1 VSRRI
6 VLACWGSYGDLFPYL
21 AVATRLR
28 ERGHQPVI
36 ATAPYYRDLVGQ
48 TGLAFHPM
56 RPALDPSDSALIARV
71 MDPARGSRVVIGEV
85 TAPAVRDA
93 FEDLE
98 PVVRTADLVVSHPIT
113 FAAPLAARAHGV
125 RWLSSVLAPTSF
137 FSRTDYPVL
146 PPLPRAVQVWRRE
159 PWAARAFFALVRRIT
174 RPWTEPVRA
183 LRADLRLSDTGE
195 PLYEGQ
201 FSPHGTLAL
210 FSRLLAA
217 PQADWPPATR
227 VTGFAFHEDMTPTA
241 PEVGR
246 FLDDGEPPI
255 VFTLG
260 SSAVGA
266 AGAFY
271 RESVEAARA
280 TGRRALLL
288 VGRHDQAFLARPLP
302 SGMVAVDYAP
312 HHLVFSRAAVIV
324 HHGGIGTTARALAA
338 GRPMLVVPHAHD
350 QPDNAHRVARLGV
363 ARVVDARR
371 YRARRVSAALEAL
384 LAESGYRT
392 AAERASKVIASE
404 DGPGAACEAIEAALG
419 CD

>member
-1 VSRRI
+1 MSGRI

-28 ERGHQPVI
+28 ERGHQPVV

-56 RPALDPSDSALIARV
+56 RPALDPSDTALIARV

-93 FEDLE
+93 FEDLA
-98 PVVRTADLVVSHPIT
+98 PVVRTADLVVTHPIT

-137 FSRTDYPVL
+137 FSMTDYPVL
-146 PPLPRAVQVWRRE
+146 PPLPPAVQIWRHK
-159 PWAARAFFALVRRIT
+159 PWAARAFFRIARRIT

-183 LRADLRLSDTGE
+183 LRTELRLSDTGE

-227 VTGFAFHEDMTPTA
+227 VTGFAFHQDMTPTA
-241 PEVGR
+241 PDVGR
-246 FLDDGEPPI
+246 FLDDGEPPV

-260 SSAVGA
+260 TSAVGA
-266 AGAFY
+266 AGTFY

-280 TGRRALLL
+280 IGRRALLL
-288 VGRHDQAFLARPLP
+288 VGRQDQAFLARPLP
-302 SGMVAVDYAP
+302 PGMLAVEYAP
-312 HHLVFSRAAVIV
+312 HHLVFSRAAVVV

-371 YRARRVSAALEAL
+371 YQARRVATALERL
-384 LAESGYRT
+384 LMESGYRT
-392 AAERASKVIASE
+392 AAGRAGKVIASE
-404 DGPGAACEAIEAALG
+404 DGPAAACEAIEAALA
-419 CD
+419 